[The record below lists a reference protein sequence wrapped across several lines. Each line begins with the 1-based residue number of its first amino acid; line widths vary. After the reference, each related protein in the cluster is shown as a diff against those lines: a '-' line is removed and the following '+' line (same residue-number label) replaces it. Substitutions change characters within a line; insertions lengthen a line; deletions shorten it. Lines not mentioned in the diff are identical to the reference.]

1 MESFLTNS
9 KLATAGQSAHNALK
23 LFGDNNL
30 QKFTRKNF
38 LPFSLPGIDE
48 KDIHG
53 VVEVLKSGWI
63 TTGPKCDAFE
73 KAFAAYVGAPHAC
86 ALTSATAGMHL
97 VLLALGLK
105 PGDEVITG
113 SMTWVSTVN
122 MIELCGA
129 RPVFADIDPSTLMIT
144 ADRIAPLI
152 RRRTRAIIPV
162 HYAGAPADMD
172 PIRDLA
178 KKHNLVL
185 IEDAAHAAG
194 TEYKGVRVGK
204 TGLSIFS
211 FHPIKNMT
219 TGEGGM
225 VVSEDPELVDRVRR
239 LKFHGLAKDAWQRYS
254 RKGSAV
260 MEVTEPGFKY
270 NLTDIQASLG
280 LTQLEKLDRFN
291 ERRKELVA
299 IYDELFKGIDE
310 VRPIGRPT
318 YPHKHTHHLYIVQV
332 DIDKIGLTRDEFVDQ
347 MKARNIGVG
356 IHFRAVHLHEYYAKQ
371 GRTPRGSLPET
382 ERASDRIMSLPLFP
396 GMTAN
401 DVRDVVLAV
410 QDVVRTGRAP

>member
-1 MESFLTNS
+1 M
-9 KLATAGQSAHNALK
+9 SA
-23 LFGDNNL
+23 LFVDKNL
-30 QKFTRKNF
+30 QEYTRNTF

-48 KDIHG
+48 KDING

-97 VLLALGLK
+97 VLLALHPK
-105 PGDEVITG
+105 PGDEVITS

-129 RPVFADIDPSTLMIT
+129 KPVFADIEPGTLMIT

-152 RRRTRAIIPV
+152 HENTRMIIPI
-162 HYAGAPADMD
+162 HFAGAPVDMD
-172 PIRDLA
+172 PIR
-178 KKHNLVL
+178 NLVARHKLLL
-185 IEDAAHAAG
+185 IEDAAHAVG
-194 TEYKGVRVGK
+194 TEYKGRRIGCQ
-204 TGLSIFS
+204 GSSIFS

-225 VVSEDPELVDRVRR
+225 VVSEDQELIDRVRR

-254 RKGSAV
+254 RKGSV
-260 MEVTEPGFKY
+260 QMEVTEPGFKY
-270 NLTDIQASLG
+270 NMTDIQASLG
-280 LTQLEKLDRFN
+280 LTQLEKLDRIN

-299 IYDELFKGIDE
+299 MYDELFKGVDE
-310 VRPIGRPT
+310 VRPIGRPV

-332 DIDKIGLTRDEFVDQ
+332 DIDRIGFSRDEFVDQ
-347 MKARNIGVG
+347 LKERNIGVC
-356 IHFRAVHLHEYYAKQ
+356 IHFRAAHLHDYYQRQ
-371 GRTPRGSLPET
+371 GRYPRGSLPNT
-382 ERASDRIMSLPLFP
+382 EWASDRIMSLPLFTN
-396 GMTAN
+396 MIE
-401 DVRDVVLAV
+401 DDIRDVVSAIKDILKSKVAK
-410 QDVVRTGRAP
+410 

>member
-1 MESFLTNS
+1 MP
-9 KLATAGQSAHNALK
+9 KLSVE
-23 LFGDNNL
+23 NNL
-30 QKFTRKNF
+30 QEFTRKTF

-48 KDIHG
+48 KDISG

-73 KAFAAYVGAPHAC
+73 KAFAGYVGAPHAC

-105 PGDEVITG
+105 PGDEVITS

-152 RRRTRAIIPV
+152 SKRTRAMVPV

-172 PIRDLA
+172 PIRELA
-178 KKHNLVL
+178 KKHNIVL

-194 TEYKGVRVGK
+194 TEYKGRRIGSH
-204 TGLSIFS
+204 GLSIFS

-225 VVSEDPELVDRVRR
+225 VVSEDPEMVDRVRR

-254 RKGSAV
+254 RKGSVV

-299 IYDELFKGIDE
+299 IYDELFKSIDE
-310 VRPIGRPT
+310 VRPIGRPA

-332 DIDKIGLTRDEFVDQ
+332 DIDKVGFSRDEFVDQ
-347 MKARNIGVG
+347 LKERNIGVG
-356 IHFRAVHLHEYYAKQ
+356 IHFRAAHLHEYYAKQ
-371 GRTPRGSLPET
+371 GRYPRGSLPNT

-401 DVRDVVLAV
+401 DVRDVVLAIK
-410 QDVVRTGRAP
+410 DVVKSGRAQ

>member
-1 MESFLTNS
+1 M
-9 KLATAGQSAHNALK
+9 
-23 LFGDNNL
+23 
-30 QKFTRKNF
+30 
-38 LPFSLPGIDE
+38 PGIDE
-48 KDIHG
+48 KDIGG

-63 TTGPKCDAFE
+63 TTGSKCDAFE

-105 PGDEVITG
+105 PGDEVITS

-122 MIELCGA
+122 MIELCDA
-129 RPVFADIDPSTLMIT
+129 KPVFADIDPATLMIT
-144 ADRIAPLI
+144 AEQIASSINKNTRLI
-152 RRRTRAIIPV
+152 VPV
-162 HYAGAPADMD
+162 HFAGAPVDMD
-172 PIRDLA
+172 PVRELA
-178 KKHNLVL
+178 VRHKLLL

-194 TEYKGVRVGK
+194 TEYKGERIGK
-204 TGLSIFS
+204 KGSSIFS

-225 VVSEDPELVDRVRR
+225 VVSEDKGLVDRVRR
-239 LKFHGLAKDAWQRYS
+239 LKFHGLAKDAWDRYS
-254 RKGSAV
+254 RKGSVV

-270 NLTDIQASLG
+270 NMTDIQASLG

-310 VRPIGRPT
+310 VRPIGRPA

-332 DIDKIGLTRDEFVDQ
+332 DIDKVGMSRDEFVEQ
-347 MKARNIGVG
+347 LKARNIGVG
-356 IHFRAVHLHEYYAKQ
+356 IHFRAAHLHEYYAKQ
-371 GRTPRGSLPET
+371 GRYPRGSLPNT
-382 ERASDRIMSLPLFP
+382 ERASDRIMSLPLFTN
-396 GMTAN
+396 MTED
-401 DVRDVVLAV
+401 DVRDVVSAIK
-410 QDVVRTGRAP
+410 DVVKSRRVK